1 MRAFFG
7 LAAASMLSTTTA
19 LANNSTAITVT
30 VTQTSWSTI
39 ISTIPCPAPSTVTLY
54 NAQGINPSSIIAN
67 KADIIYQTISEYQAG
82 QVLNIGGAITTLAQ
96 ATTLTLYKTIS
107 DLVVVPNSA
116 IDNVYTAAVSLTDV
130 VYPTSMTGTGGQ
142 VVTCQTG
149 VTTIDGDD
157 VLLTNCPCT
166 VQSTILEV
174 TATGVGAVP
183 TALVPST
190 NYIVKI
196 IYVYLIESVVE
207 QVSTTITAT
216 ATNTLTT
223 IQTETVAV
231 GTTTTTTSDPR
242 PTMVTLDS
250 VTFLLEYDTSYDGV
264 AAGNLRKR
272 QTSSLS
278 GISPALNGCLSQCA
292 EQVDCVATSLDESTS
307 SCSPLVRYNAE
318 SRRTANG
325 NTFAMVIFRPAALT
339 TPSTSISSSGVPSS
353 TRSSISISSTI
364 STSSIVNK
372 TPISPAT
379 SGTTRMS
386 PVPGSSSGLNSKSAL
401 FPVSNSSIVS
411 STSILDR
418 RSSSSAPLPIAV
430 PSSILTRPDSSSSL
444 STFVSITDSST
455 MSAISSSSSTPVLS
469 TLNSTS
475 ILTTS
480 SPDTTPI
487 ISSTLGST
495 SVSSSRSDAVNNSTV
510 STTSAS
516 FTSTSVSSA
525 STSSALTTSASTSSA
540 LTSSASTSSV
550 APFTVCAVASDISGY
565 PPAMSY
571 CSSAFPLA
579 ASTSLYDTTTT
590 GTITVSAP
598 ATTIYSNVT
607 LTTQTTV
614 QTNEETVTDTSY
626 SSSELTV
633 TETIST
639 TTTATVTD
647 GTTFVKKRQAMS
659 TAQSSIFS
667 SILARPSS
675 DIALVCSCLQTPAT
689 ISITNTQTAT
699 STTTITPIFNG
710 QVTITPPIV
719 TLQTTETDTITVIR

>member
-250 VTFLLEYDTSYDGV
+250 VAFLLEYDTSYDGV

-339 TPSTSISSSGVPSS
+339 TSSTSISSSGVPSS

-525 STSSALTTSASTSSA
+525 STSSALT
-540 LTSSASTSSV
+540 SSASTSSV
-550 APFTVCAVASDISGY
+550 APFTACAVASDISGY

>member
-307 SCSPLVRYNAE
+307 SCSPLASSVDYP
-318 SRRTANG
+318 
-325 NTFAMVIFRPAALT
+325 FDIDKPFRC
-339 TPSTSISSSGVPSS
+339 
-353 TRSSISISSTI
+353 
-364 STSSIVNK
+364 SIVDK
-372 TPISPAT
+372 
-379 SGTTRMS
+379 
-386 PVPGSSSGLNSKSAL
+386 V
-401 FPVSNSSIVS
+401 FHFDQ
-411 STSILDR
+411 LD
-418 RSSSSAPLPIAV
+418 
-430 PSSILTRPDSSSSL
+430 
-444 STFVSITDSST
+444 
-455 MSAISSSSSTPVLS
+455 
-469 TLNSTS
+469 
-475 ILTTS
+475 
-480 SPDTTPI
+480 
-487 ISSTLGST
+487 
-495 SVSSSRSDAVNNSTV
+495 
-510 STTSAS
+510 
-516 FTSTSVSSA
+516 
-525 STSSALTTSASTSSA
+525 
-540 LTSSASTSSV
+540 
-550 APFTVCAVASDISGY
+550 DIY
-565 PPAMSY
+565 
-571 CSSAFPLA
+571 
-579 ASTSLYDTTTT
+579 
-590 GTITVSAP
+590 
-598 ATTIYSNVT
+598 
-607 LTTQTTV
+607 
-614 QTNEETVTDTSY
+614 
-626 SSSELTV
+626 
-633 TETIST
+633 
-639 TTTATVTD
+639 
-647 GTTFVKKRQAMS
+647 
-659 TAQSSIFS
+659 
-667 SILARPSS
+667 
-675 DIALVCSCLQTPAT
+675 
-689 ISITNTQTAT
+689 
-699 STTTITPIFNG
+699 
-710 QVTITPPIV
+710 
-719 TLQTTETDTITVIR
+719 